1 VDINFNLEG
10 MIIMDTIQ
18 LNDQVSENP
27 QYSDLEL
34 GIIRETSL
42 QNQPF
47 EQCNEPDGDGGFD
60 DCISE

>member
-1 VDINFNLEG
+1 
-10 MIIMDTIQ
+10 MDTIQ